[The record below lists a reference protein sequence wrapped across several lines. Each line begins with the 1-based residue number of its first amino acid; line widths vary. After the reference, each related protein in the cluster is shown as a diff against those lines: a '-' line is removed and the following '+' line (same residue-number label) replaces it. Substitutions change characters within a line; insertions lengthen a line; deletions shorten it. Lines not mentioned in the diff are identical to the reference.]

1 MRCKFFSNNNA
12 HPQQC
17 FSKETWAAAAL
28 VIWLI
33 TEPRHEIKNA
43 QVLPFTWSSFCF
55 FFLLFERLQVARVEN
70 HVSLKSIS
78 KNAFLCNLHM
88 NMTTEMIIRH
98 TKLKYNLNAFTF
110 DLQRKILKKIRE
122 NTNFL
127 FHLKDVSDGKKIWN
141 YFFFPK
147 SKWLAPPKFRYLVDI
162 VGIVTPIF
170 LRKAIREVVLLFVQ
184 RIYWELFLL
193 ALSFYVSSVFSL

>member
-17 FSKETWAAAAL
+17 FSKETWAAAAAL

-43 QVLPFTWSSFCF
+43 QVLPFTWSS

-110 DLQRKILKKIRE
+110 ESKLKILKKIRE

-127 FHLKDVSDGKKIWN
+127 FNLKDVSDGKKSWI
-141 YFFFPK
+141 FFF
-147 SKWLAPPKFRYLVDI
+147 
-162 VGIVTPIF
+162 
-170 LRKAIREVVLLFVQ
+170 
-184 RIYWELFLL
+184 
-193 ALSFYVSSVFSL
+193 FSEK

>member
-17 FSKETWAAAAL
+17 FSKETWAAAAAL

-43 QVLPFTWSSFCF
+43 QVLPFTWRAELRSS
-55 FFLLFERLQVARVEN
+55 FFLLFERASCVARVEN

-127 FHLKDVSDGKKIWN
+127 FHLKDVSDGKKIWI
-141 YFFFPK
+141 FFFSEK
-147 SKWLAPPKFRYLVDI
+147 
-162 VGIVTPIF
+162 
-170 LRKAIREVVLLFVQ
+170 
-184 RIYWELFLL
+184 
-193 ALSFYVSSVFSL
+193 